1 MRKSK
6 DDGSE
11 GTDAEFFS
19 AQKPKKLQKK
29 DQKRTREEVDAKHL
43 ETKLMKPPTAF
54 EAEFQSDVESDA
66 EFRSWSEELQK
77 ELPANGGGGEE
88 TFQEEVFRLCREDAA
103 RFKDVEFFKADA
115 AADRSLYQNTA
126 WLALARSA
134 GLEEWLACARSEGL
148 FCECCVR

>member
-6 DDGSE
+6 DDGLE
-11 GTDAEFFS
+11 GTDSSDAEFFS
-19 AQKPKKLQKK
+19 ARKPKKLQKEE
-29 DQKRTREEVDAKHL
+29 QERARESKHL
-43 ETKLMKPPTAF
+43 EAKLMKPPTAL

-77 ELPANGGGGEE
+77 ELPANGGGGKE

-115 AADRSLYQNTA
+115 ASDRSLYHNTTA
-126 WLALARSA
+126 KDYSVKM
-134 GLEEWLACARSEGL
+134 SEASQ
-148 FCECCVR
+148 